1 MTALIP
7 DDKIRLQQMIA
18 GYMVSQVIHV
28 AVTLGLP
35 DLLET
40 GEASAQALA
49 KETGTH
55 DQSLARLLRA
65 LAACGL
71 VEEPQPGC
79 LKLTAFGALLRADV
93 PGSLRNLAL
102 ALGGETMWRSWG
114 DLLHAVSTGANAFEH
129 LFGMRSFEHASLHPD
144 RAAIFDAYMADLTRA
159 STVAIL
165 ASHDFSA
172 YRSIVDVGGGNGAL
186 LSEILVAAPAAE
198 CSIFDTPSGVAGA
211 MRRLEQ
217 AGVARRCRVV
227 TGDFFKSV
235 PEGADA
241 YILKSV
247 LLDWEDERALAILEN
262 SRGAM
267 RLDSVL
273 LIVERLLP
281 ERIECCEAHREITMM
296 DLHMLVMPGGRE
308 RTGVEYAELCASV
321 GLELIRTKQTG
332 SPFAIMQA
340 RKIDARTSRDGAQ
353 DEEHA
358 YEPRI
363 YRPCRRRR
371 PLSRH
376 HRLRGRCR

>member
-1 MTALIP
+1 MTGSIP
-7 DDKIRLQQMIA
+7 DDRIMMQQMIA
-18 GYMVSQVIHV
+18 GYMMSQVISV
-28 AVTLGLP
+28 AVTLGLA
-35 DLLET
+35 DLLAT

-49 KETGTH
+49 KATGTH
-55 DQSLARLLRA
+55 NQSLARLLGA
-65 LAACGL
+65 LAAWGL
-71 VEEPQPGC
+71 VEEPQPRC
-79 LKLTAFGALLRADV
+79 FKLTAFGALLCAGV

-114 DLLHAVSTGANAFEH
+114 SLLHAVRTGDNAFEH
-129 LFGMRSFEHASLHPD
+129 LFGMPSFEHASLHPD
-144 RAAIFDAYMADLTRA
+144 RASIFDAYMADLTRA
-159 STVAIL
+159 STAAIL

-186 LSEILVAAPAAE
+186 LGEILVAAPGAE
-198 CSIFDTPSGVAGA
+198 GSIFDTPSGVERA

-247 LLDWEDERALAILEN
+247 LHDWEDDRALAILEN
-262 SRGAM
+262 SRRAM
-267 RLDSVL
+267 RPDSVL

-308 RTGVEYAELCASV
+308 RTAGQYGELFAGA
-321 GLELIRTKQTG
+321 GLELIERKQTG

-340 RKIDARTSRDGAQ
+340 RKIDAWTSRDCAQ
-353 DEEHA
+353 DAEQA
-358 YEPRI
+358 P
-363 YRPCRRRR
+363 
-371 PLSRH
+371 
-376 HRLRGRCR
+376 